1 VWVDAVTEGHGDAKD
16 SNVSPVVK
24 EYGKFAYLEGMCLSS
39 CDHW

>member
-1 VWVDAVTEGHGDAKD
+1 MWVDAVTEGHDDAKD

-24 EYGKFAYLEGMCLSS
+24 EYGKFAYLEGTCLSS